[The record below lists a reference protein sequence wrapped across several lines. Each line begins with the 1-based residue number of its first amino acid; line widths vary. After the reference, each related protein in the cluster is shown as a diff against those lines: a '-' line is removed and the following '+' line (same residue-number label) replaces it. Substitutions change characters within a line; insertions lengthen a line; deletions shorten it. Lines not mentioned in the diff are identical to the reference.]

1 MLTYL
6 DVAVENA
13 DIWLHEDADPAGVL
27 YVHMHNPFIQSQK
40 EMEDAELEDAIYK
53 SYKMNGLLLDDPE
66 VIMEMDDQIS
76 GFSKV
81 IPVRMNKDGNLSK
94 SSSKVVE
101 PEQMRLLQSFVRK
114 KHEQA
119 GNGMNAGDTRVL
131 PYRIKDKMPCNYCSY
146 RSVCQF
152 DPGDPAQQVRVL
164 KVEQPEIVAEKIRE
178 EMGSNEHS

>member
-1 MLTYL
+1 
-6 DVAVENA
+6 
-13 DIWLHEDADPAGVL
+13 
-27 YVHMHNPFIQSQK
+27 
-40 EMEDAELEDAIYK
+40 MEDAELEDAIYK

-66 VIMEMDDQIS
+66 VIMEMDEQIS

-178 EMGSNEHS
+178 EVGSNEHS

>member
-1 MLTYL
+1 M
-6 DVAVENA
+6 V
-13 DIWLHEDADPAGVL
+13 
-27 YVHMHNPFIQSQK
+27 F
-40 EMEDAELEDAIYK
+40 
-53 SYKMNGLLLDDPE
+53 LLDDPE

-131 PYRIKDKMPCNYCSY
+131 PYRIKDKMPCTYCSY

-152 DPGDPAQQVRVL
+152 DPGDPAQQVRAL

-178 EMGSNEHS
+178 EMSPNEHS